1 MKTWASWIGFILLFP
16 VLAAGQSGRQHLAGR
31 VVDALTGEPLPGAVV
46 FDTSNLASA
55 AITDGQGLFS
65 LPLAA
70 TDTAAFLAVSYMGY
84 QRLERLV
91 RLPAPD
97 ALHLALQPA
106 VNTLAEVAVVGE
118 RLIAEAFRVEKI
130 EKLDI
135 YTNPIARA
143 DPLLA
148 VNTMAASTTTDESA
162 AISLR
167 GSSPAATSVF
177 FNEVPIYD
185 GGRFAQLNGIGTFS
199 IFNTNLVEN
208 VQVFPS
214 NPPLEF
220 GNTAAG
226 LIAIQ
231 TDEFIPGQRLA
242 SISATMAGL
251 GGFVQMPAGERSGL
265 TLFANYQPSF
275 LLKAA
280 NPQALAQLPHF
291 ASGDGGGYWYFRPDS
306 LTTIKLFNYTIA
318 EEYQFRFQHPS
329 AAFLFEQ
336 QRRRNF
342 TVANFRRLMHSAV
355 LSLNAG
361 LSFDHQRFEGGNL
374 QWQNRQQDYYLAL
387 NYQRFGQGW
396 SYKLGLSADQRQAS
410 GQGQFPLYDYAL
422 AESHP
427 AVPFSGAFSAPV
439 HEAYCFGR
447 YQLSPKW
454 ELGLGLRKSLPWLTE
469 RDYWSGQ
476 LNTRWAPGQGHSF
489 IFSMGK
495 YHRLNLPGAGSDGG
509 WADSRQIAADWQWR
523 RGKWELQGALFQKWE
538 KIGLQRVNIRGMEG
552 FSAFRLPGK
561 LETTFSL
568 TIIDAQVREGEEF
581 FPSEF
586 DMDYFLKWGLD
597 YRFGQAWN
605 LGASF
610 LWRQG
615 VFYQPVSGRRFD
627 EALAVYEP
635 IFATRATQE
644 RLPDYAILN
653 LSASRIFLLGES
665 ANLIAFINCN
675 NLFDRQ
681 NVSSINYN
689 HDYSQEVFEL
699 FSRRLFFA
707 GLMFNFL

>member
-1 MKTWASWIGFILLFP
+1 MKTWACWIGFLLLP
-16 VLAAGQSGRQHLAGR
+16 VLAVGQNGRQIISGRVFDRQ
-31 VVDALTGEPLPGAVV
+31 TGEMLPGAIV
-46 FDTSNLASA
+46 FDTSSMVSAS
-55 AITDGQGLFS
+55 ITDHEGRFS
-65 LPLAA
+65 LPVAS

-91 RLPAPD
+91 RLPASDSLELP
-97 ALHLALQPA
+97 LQPV

-135 YTNPIARA
+135 YTNPIAKA

-148 VNTMAASTTTDESA
+148 VNAMAASTTTDESA

-220 GNTAAG
+220 GNTASG

-231 TDEFIPGQRLA
+231 TDEYIPSQRLA
-242 SISATMAGL
+242 SVSVTMAGL
-251 GGFVQMPAGERSGL
+251 GGLVQLPASERSGL
-265 TLFANYQPSF
+265 TLFANYQPS
-275 LLKAA
+275 LLLQAA

-318 EEYQFRFQHPS
+318 EEYQFRFNHPS
-329 AAFLFEQ
+329 ASFLFEQ

-342 TVANFRRLMHSAV
+342 TVANFRRLLRSSV
-355 LSLNAG
+355 LSVNAG
-361 LSFDHQRFEGGNL
+361 LSFDRQQFKGGNL
-374 QWQNRQQDYYLAL
+374 QWRSRQQDYYLAF
-387 NYQRFGQGW
+387 NFQRFGQGW
-396 SYKLGLSADQRQAS
+396 SYKLGLSADHRQS
-410 GQGQFPLYDYAL
+410 RGQGQFPLHAYAL

-427 AVPFSGAFSAPV
+427 GASFSGTFSAPAY
-439 HEAYCFGR
+439 EAYFFGR
-447 YQLSPKW
+447 YKLCPSLK
-454 ELGLGLRKSLPWLTE
+454 LGLGLRKNLPWLTE

-476 LNTRWAPGQGHSF
+476 VNTQWSPGKGHSF
-489 IFSMGK
+489 IFSLGQ

-509 WADSRQIAADWQWR
+509 WVDSRQLALDWQWR
-523 RGKWELQGALFQKWE
+523 MEKWELQSALFRKWE
-538 KIGLQRVNIRGMEG
+538 TIGPQRVTIRGAEG
-552 FSAFRLPGK
+552 FAAFRLPGS
-561 LETTFSL
+561 LETTFSF
-568 TIIDAQVREGEEF
+568 TIIDAQVQEGAEL

-597 YRFGQAWN
+597 YRFGQGWN

-615 VFYQPVSGRRFD
+615 VFYQPVVGSRFD
-627 EALAVYEP
+627 DALAVFEP
-635 IFATRATQE
+635 VFAPRTNQR
-644 RLPDYAILN
+644 RLPNYAILN
-653 LSASRIFLLGES
+653 LSASRIFPIGET
-665 ANLIAFINCN
+665 ANVIAFVNCN

-681 NVSSINYN
+681 NISSINYN
-689 HDYSQEVFEL
+689 HDYSQEVYEL